1 MKKNNK
7 ILIKFINYLTTFLVF
22 LGILII
28 SYPMVSR
35 MYYYN
40 VSQKNIDE
48 FKEGVKKITSEEILQ
63 RISLAKSYNDSL
75 SNINVED
82 PYMRKKHEEGKN
94 EYARMLEVQEK
105 IGYIQIPSLDLSL
118 PIYAGT
124 SESVLQKGVG
134 HMEGTSLP
142 IGGESTHCILTAHTG
157 LNTARMFTDI
167 DKLKKGDIFLIENIK
182 ETLAY
187 KVDGIQ
193 VIEPTDFSQLVIVPK
208 EDYVTLL
215 TCTPYMVNSHRLLVR
230 GVRTEYIKKSVDE
243 QSNKNKPFLTENN
256 LIMIATIFFDIL
268 ILIIY
273 WLISKKSRKEKSKI
287 DKV

>member
-63 RISLAKSYNDSL
+63 RMSLAKSYNDSL

-187 KVDGIQ
+187 KVDSIQ

-215 TCTPYMVNSHRLLVR
+215 TCTPYMVNSHRFLVR

-273 WLISKKSRKEKSKI
+273 WLILKKSRKEKSKI

>member
-63 RISLAKSYNDSL
+63 RMSLAKSYNDSL

-94 EYARMLEVQEK
+94 EYTRMLEVQEK

-187 KVDGIQ
+187 KVDSIQ

>member
-63 RISLAKSYNDSL
+63 RMSLAKSYNDSL

-187 KVDGIQ
+187 KVDSIQ

-273 WLISKKSRKEKSKI
+273 WLILKKSRKEKSKI

>member
-63 RISLAKSYNDSL
+63 RISLAKFYNDSL

>member
-63 RISLAKSYNDSL
+63 RMSLAKSYNDSL

-187 KVDGIQ
+187 KVDSIQ

-215 TCTPYMVNSHRLLVR
+215 TCTPYGVNSHRLLVR
-230 GVRTEYIKKSVDE
+230 GERYILPEDDVKKEKVDVYRTYREKIIYI
-243 QSNKNKPFLTENN
+243 F
-256 LIMIATIFFDIL
+256 IA
-268 ILIIY
+268 LII
-273 WLISKKSRKEKSKI
+273 LSISFTLFWKRRRKFEK
-287 DKV
+287 

>member
-63 RISLAKSYNDSL
+63 RMSLAKSYNDSL

-142 IGGESTHCILTAHTG
+142 IGGKGTHSVITAHRG
-157 LNTARMFTDI
+157 LPNKRLFTDL
-167 DKLKKGDIFLIENIK
+167 DKLEKGDLFHITNIK
-182 ETLAY
+182 ETLTY
-187 KVDGIQ
+187 KVDQILVVEPDDFEQ
-193 VIEPTDFSQLVIVPK
+193 VLVVESK
-208 EDYVTLL
+208 DYVTVL
-215 TCTPYMVNSHRLLVR
+215 TCTPYGINSHRLLVR
-230 GVRTEYIKKSVDE
+230 GERYILPEDANQEEKVDVYKTYIE
-243 QSNKNKPFLTENN
+243 KIIYIFIA
-256 LIMIATIFFDIL
+256 LIVLAIP
-268 ILIIY
+268 LIIFY
-273 WLISKKSRKEKSKI
+273 KRRRKLEK
-287 DKV
+287 

>member
-63 RISLAKSYNDSL
+63 RMCLAKSYNDSL

-105 IGYIQIPSLDLSL
+105 IGYLQIPSLDLSL

-187 KVDGIQ
+187 KVDSIQ

>member
-215 TCTPYMVNSHRLLVR
+215 TCTPYMVNSHRLLVK

>member
-7 ILIKFINYLTTFLVF
+7 ILIKSVNYLTTFLVF

-35 MYYYN
+35 MYYYY

-63 RISLAKSYNDSL
+63 RMSLAKSYNDSRN
-75 SNINVED
+75 NINVED
-82 PYMRKKHEEGKN
+82 PYTKKRHEDGRN

-105 IGYIQIPSLDLSL
+105 IGYIHIPSLDLSL

-142 IGGESTHCILTAHTG
+142 IGGESTHSILTAHTG

-187 KVDGIQ
+187 KVDSIQ

-230 GVRTEYIKKSVDE
+230 GVRTEYTKKSVDE
-243 QSNKNKPFLTENN
+243 QSNKNKLFLTENN
-256 LIMIATIFFDIL
+256 LIIIATIFFDIL

-273 WLISKKSRKEKSKI
+273 WLIFKKSRKEKSKI

>member
-63 RISLAKSYNDSL
+63 RISLAKFYNDSL

-230 GVRTEYIKKSVDE
+230 GVRTEYIKKSVNE

>member
-63 RISLAKSYNDSL
+63 RMSLAKSYNDSL

-187 KVDGIQ
+187 KVDSIQ

-243 QSNKNKPFLTENN
+243 QLNKNKPFLTENN

-273 WLISKKSRKEKSKI
+273 WLILKKSRKEKSKI

>member
-22 LGILII
+22 LGVLII

-63 RISLAKSYNDSL
+63 RMSLAKSYNDSL

-187 KVDGIQ
+187 KVDIIQ

-243 QSNKNKPFLTENN
+243 QLNKNKPFLTENN

-273 WLISKKSRKEKSKI
+273 WLILKKSRKEKSKI

>member
-187 KVDGIQ
+187 KVDAIQ

-230 GVRTEYIKKSVDE
+230 GLRTEYIKKSVDE

>member
-63 RISLAKSYNDSL
+63 RMSLAKSYNDSL

-187 KVDGIQ
+187 KVDAIQ

>member
-63 RISLAKSYNDSL
+63 RMSLAKSYNDSL

-187 KVDGIQ
+187 KVDSIQ

-230 GVRTEYIKKSVDE
+230 GVRTEYIKKSIDE

-273 WLISKKSRKEKSKI
+273 WLILKKSRKEKSKI

>member
-7 ILIKFINYLTTFLVF
+7 ILIKSVNYLTTFLVF

-35 MYYYN
+35 MYYYY

-63 RISLAKSYNDSL
+63 RMSLAKSYNDSL
-75 SNINVED
+75 NNINVED
-82 PYMRKKHEEGKN
+82 PYTKKRHEDGRN

-105 IGYIQIPSLDLSL
+105 IGYIYIPSLDLSL

-142 IGGESTHCILTAHTG
+142 IGGESTHSILTAHTG

-187 KVDGIQ
+187 KVDSIQ

-230 GVRTEYIKKSVDE
+230 GVRTEYTKKSVDE

-273 WLISKKSRKEKSKI
+273 WLIFKKSRKEKSKI

>member
-63 RISLAKSYNDSL
+63 RMSLAKSYNDSL

-215 TCTPYMVNSHRLLVR
+215 TCTPYMVNSHRLLVK

-273 WLISKKSRKEKSKI
+273 WLILKKSRKEKSKI

>member
-63 RISLAKSYNDSL
+63 RMSLAKSYNDSL

-187 KVDGIQ
+187 KVDSIQ

-256 LIMIATIFFDIL
+256 LIMITTIFFDIL

-273 WLISKKSRKEKSKI
+273 WLILKKSRKEKSKI